1 MKKTVVLWLVAFIIT
16 LLLAA
21 YQRITGPTY
30 PAKGKVE
37 FAGREIEYNFDRNH
51 SGEGDHKITID
62 VSDINVA
69 GVLYWKRYK
78 TNDDW
83 RVVKMKNDNGVLSG
97 VLPHQPPAGKLVYKV
112 ELSYGNEVVTVPQFK
127 PVVIRFKGSVPL
139 YLLIP
144 HIFCMFTAMLLSTRT
159 GLEVFSEK
167 PCYKKF
173 TLWTIAIL
181 FLGGIILGP
190 VAQYYAF
197 GEFWTGIPFGI
208 DLTDNKTLI
217 AFAGWLIATYGVFY
231 RTNPK
236 KWVIFASILLI
247 AAYLIPHSTLGSE
260 LNYNKLDKQKNKI
273 ENQKELQK

>member
-1 MKKTVVLWLVAFIIT
+1 
-16 LLLAA
+16 
-21 YQRITGPTY
+21 
-30 PAKGKVE
+30 
-37 FAGREIEYNFDRNH
+37 
-51 SGEGDHKITID
+51 
-62 VSDINVA
+62 
-69 GVLYWKRYK
+69 
-78 TNDDW
+78 
-83 RVVKMKNDNGVLSG
+83 
-97 VLPHQPPAGKLVYKV
+97 
-112 ELSYGNEVVTVPQFK
+112 
-127 PVVIRFKGSVPL
+127 
-139 YLLIP
+139 
-144 HIFCMFTAMLLSTRT
+144 MFTAMLLSTRT

-231 RTNPK
+231 RTNQK